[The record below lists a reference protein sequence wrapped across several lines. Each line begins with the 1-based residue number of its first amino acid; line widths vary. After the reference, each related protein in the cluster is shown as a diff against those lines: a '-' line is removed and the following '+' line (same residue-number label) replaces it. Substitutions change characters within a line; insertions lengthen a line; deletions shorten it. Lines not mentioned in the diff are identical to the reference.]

1 MWVVCFVARII
12 SWTDDLSRESREREN
27 AFLAFTSSAHRIISL
42 FVFFFARGFT
52 LQSRDYHITIDHGRY
67 QPAPSLPPQLPP
79 SYYVM
84 AVDSD
89 IYQRMFDEVSESM
102 RMPCGLFYFG
112 HHADVEYPSIA
123 IAIVGVAVVFSLML
137 WATIYVDG

>member
-1 MWVVCFVARII
+1 MLY
-12 SWTDDLSRESREREN
+12 DLSRERDTLSSR
-27 AFLAFTSSAHRIISL
+27 LPHRHLIIPPR
-42 FVFFFARGFT
+42 FFARGF
-52 LQSRDYHITIDHGRY
+52 LSEAGCVYRRALVENEDDYFRDYHITIDHGRY
-67 QPAPSLPPQLPP
+67 ELAPSLLPQLPP

-102 RMPCGLFYFG
+102 NMPCGLFYFG

>member
-1 MWVVCFVARII
+1 MDCRI
-12 SWTDDLSRESREREN
+12 
-27 AFLAFTSSAHRIISL
+27 FLAFASSAPIHPPPL
-42 FVFFFARGFT
+42 FHSCFHSEAGCVYRRALVENEDDYF
-52 LQSRDYHITIDHGRY
+52 RDYHITIEHGGY
-67 QPAPSLPPQLPP
+67 QSVPSLPPQLPP

-102 RMPCGLFYFG
+102 NMPCGLFYFG